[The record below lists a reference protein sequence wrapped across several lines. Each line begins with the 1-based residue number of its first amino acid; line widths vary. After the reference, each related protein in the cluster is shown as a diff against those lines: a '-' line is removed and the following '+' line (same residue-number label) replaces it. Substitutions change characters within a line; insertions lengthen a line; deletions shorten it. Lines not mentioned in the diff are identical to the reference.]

1 MIIEVI
7 SGGKRCYLQTQA
19 GAMLSDCLL
28 DSGFMEGTECGGQG
42 VCGKCAVKVLAG
54 ELEPIDETQAVS
66 PDGKVLACRAQ
77 VVNDVVI
84 EIASG
89 QDDVKRKVGL
99 FDLCKNGKPE
109 DGPVQKQFVELA
121 EPTLRDQLS
130 DLERILAQV
139 GKNKKFPHSLLPELP
154 GVLRQAK
161 FAVTAVLLEDE
172 LIAVE
177 PGDTREQ
184 CYGFVID
191 VGTTTIATYLVDLH
205 TGEVLEAEGLAN
217 PQRIYGSD
225 VLTRIA
231 AASTPESRRK
241 MQKLTIEAI
250 AGAMRRLM
258 QKCGVK
264 AEHAYI
270 ATVVGNT
277 TMSHLFLGV
286 DPANL
291 AVAPFIPCYR
301 SRVQLKAKEIGLP
314 IHPEG
319 AVHVLPNISGY
330 VGSDTVGVA
339 MVTKFWEQKGFS
351 IAVDIG
357 TNGEIILGFKG
368 RILACSAAAGPAFE
382 GAHIQQGM
390 RAGEG
395 AIEKVRLD
403 DDTVELGVIGSA
415 PPQGICGSGLIDAV
429 AELLR
434 VGLLDKTG
442 KLVHNAPDSPLAKR
456 VRKGANGVS
465 EFVLAYAGE
474 QKNENDLVLTQK
486 DIRELQLAKAAIA
499 AGIQV
504 LKSEVKNILAE
515 EPTIDRVYLAGAFG
529 NYLDREKAV
538 ALGLFPGISVDRI
551 IPIGNAAAEG
561 AGICL
566 LSVGQRK
573 MADRISMFV
582 TPVELSVRSDFNE
595 LWVKAMGFPKPDA

>member
-1 MIIEVI
+1 MIVEVI
-7 SGGKRCYLQTQA
+7 SGGKRCYLQAQEGSILA
-19 GAMLSDCLL
+19 DCLL
-28 DSGFMEGTECGGQG
+28 DAGLMEGTECGGQG

-54 ELEPIDETQAVS
+54 ELGPIDDTHAVS
-66 PDGKVLACRAQ
+66 ADGKVFSCRAK
-77 VVNDVVI
+77 VTGDVVV

-89 QDDVKRKVGL
+89 QDDVKRKVVL

-109 DGPVQKQFVELA
+109 DGPVQKQFLELA
-121 EPTLRDQLS
+121 KPTLRDQLS
-130 DLERILAQV
+130 DLERILAKV
-139 GKNKKFPHSLLPELP
+139 GKNKKFPHSLLLELP
-154 GVLRQAK
+154 GVLRQAN
-161 FAVTAVLLEDE
+161 FAVTAVLVEDE

-184 CYGFVID
+184 CYGFIID
-191 VGTTTIATYLVDLH
+191 VGTTTIATYLVDLNS
-205 TGEVLEAEGLAN
+205 GKVLEAEGLAN
-217 PQRIYGSD
+217 PQRIFGSD
-225 VLTRIA
+225 VLTRIT
-231 AASTPESRRK
+231 AASTHESRRK
-241 MQKLTIEAI
+241 IQKLSIEAI
-250 AGAMRRLM
+250 AGGMQRLM
-258 QKCGVK
+258 QRCGVRPQ
-264 AEHAYI
+264 HAYI

-301 SRVQLKAKEIGLP
+301 SRVQLKAREIGLP
-314 IHPEG
+314 MHPEG
-319 AVHVLPNISGY
+319 SVHVLPNISGY

-339 MVTKFWEQKGFS
+339 MATKFWEQKGFS

-368 RILACSAAAGPAFE
+368 RVLACSAAAGPAFE

-403 DDTVELGVIGSA
+403 NDKVELEVIGSA

-434 VGLLDKTG
+434 VGLLDKRG
-442 KLVHNAPDSPLAKR
+442 KLVQNAPDSPLAGR
-456 VRKGANGVS
+456 VRAGANGIS
-465 EFVLAYAGE
+465 EFVLSYAGE
-474 QKNENDLVLTQK
+474 RENENDIVLTQK
-486 DIRELQLAKAAIA
+486 DVRELQLAKAAIA
-499 AGIQV
+499 TGIQV
-504 LKSEVKNILAE
+504 LKNEVKKILAE
-515 EPTIDRVYLAGAFG
+515 EPTIDRLYLAGAFG
-529 NYLDREKAV
+529 NYLDREKAA
-538 ALGLFPGISVDRI
+538 ALGLFPGISVEKI

-582 TPVELSVRSDFNE
+582 TPVELSARADFNE
-595 LWVKAMGFPKPDA
+595 LWVKAMGFPEPKV

>member
-1 MIIEVI
+1 MHIEVI
-7 SGGKRCYLQTQA
+7 AGGKRHCLQAQA
-19 GAMLSDCLL
+19 GVMLSGCLL
-28 DSGFMEGTECGGQG
+28 DAGLMEGTECGGQG
-42 VCGKCAVKVLAG
+42 VCGKCAVKVLSG
-54 ELEPIDETQAVS
+54 ELEPIDETQAVL
-66 PDGKVLACRAQ
+66 PDGKVLSCRVRVAGDA
-77 VVNDVVI
+77 VV

-99 FDLCKNGKPE
+99 FELCKKGRPE
-109 DGPVQKQFVELA
+109 DGPVQKQFVTLA

-130 DLERILAQV
+130 DLERILAKV
-139 GKNKKFPHSLLPELP
+139 GKNRKCPHSLLPELP
-154 GVLRQAK
+154 GVLRQAR
-161 FAVTAVLLEDE
+161 FAVTAVLMEDE

-177 PGDTREQ
+177 PGDTRDQ
-184 CYGFVID
+184 CYGFIVDI
-191 VGTTTIATYLVDLH
+191 GTTTIAVYLVDLNS
-205 TGEVLEAEGLAN
+205 GAVLEAEGLAN
-217 PQRIYGSD
+217 PQRIFGSD
-225 VLTRIA
+225 VLTRITA
-231 AASTPESRRK
+231 AATPESRRK
-241 MQKLTIEAI
+241 IQKLTVDGIAEA
-250 AGAMRRLM
+250 MQRLM
-258 QKCGVK
+258 RKRDLR

-291 AVAPFIPCYR
+291 AVAPFIPCHR

-314 IHPEG
+314 MHPEA

-339 MVTKFWEQKGFS
+339 MATKFWEQKGVS

-368 RILACSAAAGPAFE
+368 RVLACSTAAGPAFE

-395 AIEKVRLD
+395 AIEKVCLD
-403 DDTVELGVIGSA
+403 DDKVELGVIGSA

-434 VGLLDKTG
+434 VGLLDERG
-442 KLVHNAPDSPLAKR
+442 KLVQNAPDSPLAKR
-456 VRKGANGVS
+456 VRVGARGIG

-474 QKNENDLVLTQK
+474 LGNENDLVLTQK

-504 LKSEVKNILAE
+504 LQSEVKNILAG
-515 EPTIDRVYLAGAFG
+515 EPVIDRLYLAGAFG

-538 ALGLFPGISVDRI
+538 ALGLFPGIAADKI

-561 AGICL
+561 AGLCL
-566 LSVGQRK
+566 LSLGQRK

-582 TPVELSVRSDFNE
+582 TPVELSARADFKA
-595 LWVKAMGFPKPDA
+595 LWIQAMAFPKPAA